1 MSEAHPKNERLE
13 FVTVILASVK
23 DKMQEIGGLGW
34 ELSPEGQAITV
45 VMANA
50 IFDTSRLVVET
61 VNRGI
66 LMKKAKRDADS

>member
-34 ELSPEGQAITV
+34 ELSPEGQAIVV